1 MKTPQPLPPILPI
14 LFILSKVS
22 ASLPNSNLILDSDR
36 PQKVLYCGGG
46 IVTLRTDDQG
56 RSQAVDVRS
65 ARFHSSRRWNPER
78 GLQGDSTPAFTLI
91 ELLVVIA
98 IITLL
103 ASLLL
108 PVLGKTKVRAQAISC
123 VNNPRQLLA
132 AWLMYAQDHQDRLVP
147 NYPSGDPGGW
157 VEGKLCW
164 GGVTLPD
171 NTNTLKLT
179 RALLGSYAAKQV
191 RIYRCPADHSRG
203 VGQLIERVRSV
214 SMNAF
219 VGDPGPTRPSPD
231 YVFLGWQQFLST
243 TDIRNPTG
251 IFVFLEEHPDSIND
265 GWFVYCTLK
274 KPPEISEWSDL
285 PASYH
290 NRAGIFSF
298 ADGHAEVHQWKS
310 ASTLKPSLMN
320 GMGGRP
326 VAVPSK
332 PSAEQQDIIWVRDR
346 STVRCR

>member
-1 MKTPQPLPPILPI
+1 M
-14 LFILSKVS
+14 
-22 ASLPNSNLILDSDR
+22 
-36 PQKVLYCGGG
+36 
-46 IVTLRTDDQG
+46 
-56 RSQAVDVRS
+56 
-65 ARFHSSRRWNPER
+65 RR
-78 GLQGDSTPAFTLI
+78 AFTLI

-98 IITLL
+98 IIAIL

-108 PVLGKTKVRAQAISC
+108 PALSKTKGRAQTIFC
-123 VNNPRQLLA
+123 VNNSHQLLT
-132 AWLMYAQDHQDRLVP
+132 AWMMYAQDQNDRLVF
-147 NYPSGDPGGW
+147 NYPDGDPGGW

-171 NTNTLKLT
+171 NTNAAKLT
-179 RALLGSYAAKQV
+179 RALLGSYTAQQI

-203 VGQLIERVRSV
+203 VGQTIERVRSV

-219 VGDPGPTRPSPD
+219 VGDPGPARPPPD
-231 YVFLGWQQFLST
+231 YIFSGWRQFIKL

-265 GWFVYCTLK
+265 GWFVYCTTK
-274 KPPEISEWSDL
+274 KPPEVSEWSDL

-298 ADGHAEVHQWKS
+298 ADGHAEVHKWKS
-310 ASTLKPSLMN
+310 TSTLKPSMMN

-332 PSAEQQDIIWVRDR
+332 PVAEQQDITWVRDR
-346 STVRCR
+346 STVKIR